1 MPQSLAR
8 IWVHVVFSTK
18 DCHAYLRH
26 EGFRAEMFRMIGH
39 YVNEAGCIAVR
50 AGGWHDHIP
59 LVRGLSRTVEMATLI
74 EKVKMETSR

>member
-1 MPQSLAR
+1 
-8 IWVHVVFSTK
+8 
-18 DCHAYLRH
+18 
-26 EGFRAEMFRMIGH
+26 MFRMIGH